1 MAFSPGPLEIII
13 LLGIFFILF
22 GAERLP
28 KMANALGRSKG
39 EFHKGLNEATTV
51 ATITDLEAGG
61 KTPDQV
67 LMDRAKAVGIDPTGM
82 ALDELEKKV
91 AALESLSDE
100 E

>member
-1 MAFSPGPLEIII
+1 
-13 LLGIFFILF
+13 
-22 GAERLP
+22 
-28 KMANALGRSKG
+28 MANALGRSKG
-39 EFHKGLNEATTV
+39 EFQKGLSEATTA

-67 LMDRAKAVGIDPTGM
+67 LMDRAKAVGIDPAGM
-82 ALDELEKKV
+82 AVDELEKKV

>member
-1 MAFSPGPLEIII
+1 
-13 LLGIFFILF
+13 
-22 GAERLP
+22 
-28 KMANALGRSKG
+28 MANALGRSKG
-39 EFHKGLNEATTV
+39 EFHKGLTEATTV

-82 ALDELEKKV
+82 AVDELEKKV